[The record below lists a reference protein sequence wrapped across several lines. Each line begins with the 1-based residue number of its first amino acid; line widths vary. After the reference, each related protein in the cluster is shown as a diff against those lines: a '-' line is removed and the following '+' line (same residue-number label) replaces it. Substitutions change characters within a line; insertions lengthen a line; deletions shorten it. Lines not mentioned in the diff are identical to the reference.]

1 MIRLLLVAAIL
12 VTFVRPAGAEPAE
25 DLQGLRALMAD
36 RLAVMAYVAAFKWNE
51 GLPIDDKAREAKVVR
66 ETLARN
72 NIDSDDAAQ
81 VTRALKAQIEAAKLV
96 QHALFQKWQA
106 ANRGK
111 DGAAPDL
118 QISVRL
124 RISRM
129 SNALIA
135 TVLVVQD
142 DLDDCAAQEILA
154 PVPPELAQMP
164 KAWEVAVAGVLDL
177 KHPCPPVD

>member
-36 RLAVMAYVAAFKWNE
+36 RLAVMEYVAAFKWNE

-96 QHALFQKWQA
+96 QRALFREWQA
-106 ANRGK
+106 ANK
-111 DGAAPDL
+111 DKGGRNVKKTA
-118 QISVRL
+118 VR
-124 RISRM
+124 S
-129 SNALIA
+129 
-135 TVLVVQD
+135 
-142 DLDDCAAQEILA
+142 
-154 PVPPELAQMP
+154 
-164 KAWEVAVAGVLDL
+164 L
-177 KHPCPPVD
+177 KEKRADKKLKRSGSGRDQK